1 MKKRLIV
8 AALAAAFALAPLVG
22 STQANVPYKIGMTY
36 PLTGPFGAFS
46 TTYIAAT
53 QMGID
58 DVNSHGGVRG
68 HKLQLLTEDSQGTPA
83 AGIAAM
89 RKLVQVDG
97 VQAIITGFTNVVNAQ
112 LPLADELKV
121 PIITPIETP
130 GLLSKVAFTFAH
142 APTLTLV
149 GPILQRYW
157 KAHNVKSVYVVLS
170 NNGFGHTIAP
180 LIEQYITA
188 AGAKY
193 TEAFLNLNETDFRGA
208 IERVKEA
215 KPDAIYISL
224 QGSSAEPLAVKQM
237 RELDVAA
244 PIFEGGNMF
253 ESKVYHDA
261 IGPYVEGV
269 FFTGLS
275 MDKANSKSFVQAFKA
290 KFGQPPSY
298 QEGELYDIVHI
309 FAWAI
314 EKGGYSGDAIR
325 NQISMLKGQVPSV
338 LGGTIT
344 MGADHYS
351 LTSGADIWQVR
362 KGVEVKVGTR

>member
-1 MKKRLIV
+1 MKKRLVV

-22 STQANVPYKIGMTY
+22 STQANAPYKIGMTY
-36 PLTGPFGAFS
+36 PLTGPFGAYS

-121 PIITPIETP
+121 PIMAAIETP
-130 GLLSKVAFTFAH
+130 GLMSKTMFAFAH
-142 APTLTLV
+142 SPTLTLV
-149 GPILQRYW
+149 GPILERYW
-157 KAHNVKSVYVVLS
+157 KAHQVKNVYVILS
-170 NNGFGHTIAP
+170 NNGFGQTIAP
-180 LIEQYITA
+180 LVESYITG

-193 TEAFLNLNETDFRGA
+193 TEAFLNLNETDFRGPL
-208 IERVKEA
+208 ERVKEA
-215 KPDAIYISL
+215 HPDAIYISL
-224 QGSSAEPLAVKQM
+224 QGSAAEPLAVKQM
-237 RELDVAA
+237 REMDIKA
-244 PIFEGGNMF
+244 PLFEGSNMF

-269 FFTGLS
+269 YFTGLGL
-275 MDKANSKSFVQAFKA
+275 DKTNGKAFVQAFKA

-298 QEGELYDIVHI
+298 QEGELYDEVHI
-309 FAWAI
+309 FAWAMA
-314 EKGGYSGDAIR
+314 KGGYNGDAIR

-338 LGGTIT
+338 LGGNIT

-362 KGVEVKVGTR
+362 KGVEVKVGTH